1 MPAPHVDQ
9 TIAAIAEP
17 WFFAS
22 PALGRSYGNLL
33 QNRFDARPDRQ
44 AIDDA
49 LALGGYLLHI
59 ESQRR
64 KRLGLR
70 AVLLANFLMKNY
82 PVAEHAGLRR
92 HYDSLSLDELKKE
105 FVFLFPA
112 LTDNDNRATWHPAY
126 FTDPVNLSDLKT
138 QNDWRARVTPRY
150 TFFVHT
156 LMDVHSPVLID
167 PVSVLSRF
175 SALSMSLVS
184 NARPFSYAPQGVI
197 LRVPPNN
204 ILTTS
209 ASDQFTRTHAPSI
222 HEMRARPEQ
231 YPGQPILADHI
242 AELNMLAGGLRT
254 PAEVLMRPPSGTF
267 YNEVVVCG
275 MAGVPLPHGV
285 TGPLTLL
292 GLFIATAR
300 DGSIGPFG
308 NSSAN
313 ERVAVLEGCSTR
325 FGVPLSYLPRWL

>member
-1 MPAPHVDQ
+1 MPTPHVDK
-9 TIAAIAEP
+9 TIAALTEP
-17 WFFAS
+17 WFFAR
-22 PALGRSYGNLL
+22 PDLGRSYGNLL
-33 QNRFDARPDRQ
+33 QNGIDARPDRQ
-44 AIDDA
+44 AIDNA

-59 ESQRR
+59 ESHRR
-64 KRLGLR
+64 KRLALR

-82 PVAEHAGLRR
+82 LVAEHDRLRR
-92 HYDSLSLDELKKE
+92 HYESLSFDELKRE

-112 LTDNDNRATWHPAY
+112 LTDNNNRATWHPAY

-138 QNDWRARVTPRY
+138 QNDWRVRIPPRY
-150 TFFVHT
+150 TFFVHA

-167 PVSVLSRF
+167 PVSALSRY

-184 NARPFSYAPQGVI
+184 SVRPFSYAPQGVI

-222 HEMRARPEQ
+222 HEMRASPEQ
-231 YPGQPILADHI
+231 YAGQPILADHI

-254 PAEVLMRPPSGTF
+254 PAEVLLRPPAGTF

-275 MAGVPLPHGV
+275 VAGVPLPHGV
-285 TGPLTLL
+285 TERLTLL
-292 GLFIATAR
+292 GLFIATGR
-300 DGSIGPFG
+300 DGSIPDFG
-308 NSSAN
+308 ASSAM
-313 ERVAVLEGCSTR
+313 ERVAVLERCSAT
-325 FGVPLSYLPRWL
+325 FGVPLSYLPRWV